1 MLWFIVLFVFIVI
14 AAGASLVVSRGSR
27 NDLATG
33 RPTFESV
40 ADLTGIWNRA
50 RLDEL
55 IGPCGDDD
63 RYIVDAETV
72 AKIPQTWWKRW
83 FDRDLGDVGCIV
95 LAIAAALLM
104 HSNSLLAWCF
114 VTVAAA
120 YIVVGYIGGVAVVM
134 RNRS

>member
-1 MLWFIVLFVFIVI
+1 MLWFIVLFVFVVI
-14 AAGASLVVSRGSR
+14 AAGASLVASLGSR

-55 IGPCGDDD
+55 IGPSGDDD

-72 AKIPQTWWKRW
+72 AKIPRTRWKRW
-83 FDRDLGDVGCIV
+83 FDPGVGDVGCIV

-104 HSNSLLAWCF
+104 RSHSLLAWCF
-114 VTVAAA
+114 VSVAAA
-120 YIVVGYIGGVAVVM
+120 YIAVGYIGGVVVVM